1 MQEIV
6 GMVTDDDGAISI
18 TASDAVKVADAMR
31 GRIKH
36 FHNLLSAPKKQS
48 SSKSVHI
55 AWIRD
60 LLKSWGF
67 DCIQRDRISN
77 GSNGAD
83 QHRYTYEHDALLTQF
98 VHRKTAIHLS
108 TLKTLEAA

>member
-1 MQEIV
+1 
-6 GMVTDDDGAISI
+6 MVTDDSGAISV
-18 TASDAVKVADAMR
+18 TGSDAVRVSDAMR

-36 FHNLLSAPKKQS
+36 FHNLLSAPKRQRS
-48 SSKSVHI
+48 SRSVHV
-55 AWIRD
+55 AWMRD

-67 DCIQRDRISN
+67 DCIQ
-77 GSNGAD
+77 
-83 QHRYTYEHDALLTQF
+83 HDALLTQF